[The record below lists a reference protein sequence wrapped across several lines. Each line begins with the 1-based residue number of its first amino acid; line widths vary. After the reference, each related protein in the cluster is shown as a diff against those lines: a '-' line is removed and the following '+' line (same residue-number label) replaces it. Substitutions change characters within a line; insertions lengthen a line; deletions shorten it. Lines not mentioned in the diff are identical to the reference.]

1 MIRGAESKVIR
12 GWAALDLAVSALFA
26 VPPLAALL
34 LAFLYAING
43 RMGGVSVA
51 PPFEPVHWLF
61 VCLMGGLGVAWA
73 VARLV
78 EPVRTLGLIDAVARL
93 WVGAL
98 IAYFVFARGAPTVL
112 LLFVATE
119 VGGALHQSWLLRR
132 PARNARW

>member
-1 MIRGAESKVIR
+1 MIRGAQSKVIR
-12 GWAALDLAVSALFA
+12 GWAALDLTVSTLFA

-34 LAFLYAING
+34 LDFLYSLNG
-43 RMGGVSVA
+43 RLGGVSVA

-78 EPVRTLGLIDAVARL
+78 EPVRKLGLIDAAARL

-98 IAYFVFARGAPTVL
+98 IAYFVFARGAPVVL

-119 VGGALHQSWLLRR
+119 LGGALHQSWLLRR
-132 PARNARW
+132 PASDARW

>member
-12 GWAALDLAVSALFA
+12 GWAVLDLAVSALFA
-26 VPPLAALL
+26 VPPLAALVLRL
-34 LAFLYAING
+34 LYSLNG
-43 RMGGVSVA
+43 RLGGASVA
-51 PPFEPVHWLF
+51 PPFESVHWLF

-119 VGGALHQSWLLRR
+119 IGGALHQSWVLRR
-132 PARNARW
+132 PARAARW